1 VLGPLAPQKNYKKMH
16 YQAGPLCAVSLAG
29 FGAPDDWPDI
39 DRHAP
44 KARALLADGVDL
56 SQAA

>member
-1 VLGPLAPQKNYKKMH
+1 MH

-44 KARALLADGVDL
+44 EARALLADGVDL